1 MRKLLLVLAFLVIYV
16 LHQDVWNWRQV
27 RINIPFL
34 GIHNVMPLGFMPVGL
49 FYQACFSVLAAG
61 FMWLLVRFA
70 WPGHLEQE
78 VEEVTGGGDADGK
91 EVRR

>member
-16 LHQDVWNWRQV
+16 LHQDVWNWTRA
-27 RINIPFL
+27 RPF
-34 GIHNVMPLGFMPVGL
+34 VFGFMPVGL
-49 FYQACFSVLAAG
+49 FYQAFYSVLAAL

-78 VEEVTGGGDADGK
+78 VEQVTRGGEAPGE

>member
-1 MRKLLLVLAFLVIYV
+1 MRKLLLVLVFLVIYV
-16 LHQDVWNWRQV
+16 LHQDIWFWTTAR
-27 RINIPFL
+27 PF
-34 GIHNVMPLGFMPVGL
+34 VFGFMPVGL
-49 FYQACFSVLAAG
+49 FYQACFSVLAAL

-78 VEEVTGGGDADGK
+78 VEQVTGGGDADGK